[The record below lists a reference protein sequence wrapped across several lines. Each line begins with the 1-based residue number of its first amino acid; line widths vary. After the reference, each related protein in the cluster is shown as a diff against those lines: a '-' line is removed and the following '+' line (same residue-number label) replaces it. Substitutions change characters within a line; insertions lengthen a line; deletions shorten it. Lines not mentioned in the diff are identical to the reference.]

1 MMNKMSK
8 FMTKGGDDEQVEEV
22 MDPSRFRVAYRDCKA
37 QITVRNALNLTGG
50 GIFDKLDP
58 YAVVRFRGSKLPPF
72 RTSVLE
78 DAGSDPF
85 WACEGCRH
93 KGALLYNGETALE
106 VSVWDY
112 DKFSSDDLVATGVVQ
127 VEQFC
132 RGFEGAV
139 PLNLPE
145 GKKRK
150 ANMKQM
156 MIIIGVQWDPPKD
169 PMQGRGLDATKSTTM
184 RSAMQQIGNQPF

>member
-1 MMNKMSK
+1 MNKMSK
-8 FMTKGGDDEQVEEV
+8 FMSGADDEGKEEV
-22 MDPSRFRVAYRDCKA
+22 MDPSRFRVAYRDTKA

-112 DKFSSDDLVATGVVQ
+112 DRYSADDLIATGVIQ

-132 RGFEGAV
+132 RGFEGSV

-156 MIIIGVQWDPPKD
+156 MIVMGVQWDPP
-169 PMQGRGLDATKSTTM
+169 PVAGGLNQTKSTNM
-184 RSAMQQIGNQPF
+184 SGAVKQIANQTA

>member
-1 MMNKMSK
+1 MNKMSR
-8 FMTKGGDDEQVEEV
+8 FMLKGDEDENKEEV
-22 MDPSRFRVAYRDCKA
+22 MDPSRFRVAYRDSKA
-37 QITVRNALNLTGG
+37 KITVRNALNLTGG
-50 GIFDKLDP
+50 GLFDKLDP
-58 YAVVRFRGSKLPPF
+58 YAVVRFRGSKMPPF

-85 WACEGCRH
+85 W
-93 KGALLYNGETALE
+93 
-106 VSVWDY
+106 VWDY
-112 DKFSSDDLVATGVVQ
+112 DKMSSDDLVATGVIQ

-156 MIIIGVQWDPPKD
+156 MIIMGVQWDLPKN
-169 PMQGRGLDATKSTTM
+169 LDKTSSTLDQTKSGTM
-184 RSAMQQIGNQPF
+184 KSTMG